1 MDELPLKYQKLAQEY
16 AKLKAQNQVLKRA
29 VVEEKDNQASM
40 KEILRGK
47 EQILRRSEQEMDSLK
62 FRNQQMERRVELL
75 QEELDKMANSK
86 QKKKAKSDATSL
98 SSHSNAI
105 NEDLRNK
112 IRENEILHKQV
123 YEADSKTRQLERQ
136 LTDELTL
143 AKQEAKQSKEAL
155 ETAEAKYKLVVDKL
169 QEERALLEL
178 QLRTT
183 QENEQEAQN
192 LADQSSEKL
201 AKVESELS
209 KEVKFLSQV
218 VQDTIVFNDCT
229 SPNLSVL
236 NVPPHDRRSQAKASD
251 LLKDA
256 KTLISELCTALMNLH
271 TYTEQ
276 RLKIYPIDSSF
287 NSLSTVN
294 QRLCMFLRE
303 NASMIRPISETFNR
317 FCNTSTVT
325 GSCLITLHTALGL
338 EPFAEAFRIYV
349 CYLGKIMPYQLQSID
364 EECNAAVSAQML
376 QSKNAEFRHLY
387 QRLSPSFTK
396 LQTYL
401 SLISSAS
408 GGSRLLPPY
417 NEKAVFQK
425 LLLTLN
431 EMHLLFK
438 DMSKAF
444 NGKVALEHQLPTASA
459 SLKSTDEFLLSAF
472 LSLSSVMAKLAAFI
486 SENSEFFT
494 KKSPYRTRGISL
506 ISSASFSSAVDVTPP
521 SASPV
526 VIGLSQRS
534 VGYLSKINPAA
545 PPPSVPYKIAIQD
558 RATALSSAESKDN
571 LVNRLQESSDR
582 INKLEQ
588 EKEHWLLE
596 AQLLQMKLDKEKQ
609 KTASM
614 QTGLPSALI
623 NDNLVNAVAAA
634 SSNEFDSR
642 VRTISASLKP
652 LDTSML
658 GEVDSLT
665 EPITDESVTD
675 SREEIIKQHLT
686 SRLTEMSTKL
696 QQAESKTLS
705 YHAECQSLHKR
716 LGLAEQ
722 KREKTQEEYNKGNQK
737 ISQLQDELAVTRK
750 NYEDQLS
757 LMSDHL
763 AAMNDKLSSQKD
775 EIENLKLNTKSKK
788 SRLKVPGLG

>member
-1 MDELPLKYQKLAQEY
+1 MDELHLKYQKLAQEY

-40 KEILRGK
+40 KELLRGK
-47 EQILRRSEQEMDSLK
+47 EQLLRRSEQEMDSLV

-75 QEELDKMANSK
+75 QEELEKMANSK
-86 QKKKAKSDATSL
+86 QKKKTKADTTNHP
-98 SSHSNAI
+98 SHSNAL

-155 ETAEAKYKLVVDKL
+155 ATGETKYKLVVDKL

-183 QENEQEAQN
+183 QENEQQAQI

-201 AKVESELS
+201 AKIESELG
-209 KEVKFLSQV
+209 KEVKYLSQV
-218 VQDTIVFNDCT
+218 VQDTIVFNDCM
-229 SPNLSVL
+229 SPSLSVL
-236 NVPPHDRRSQAKASD
+236 NVPPHDRRSQAKASE

-256 KTLISELCTALMNLH
+256 QTLISELCTALMNLH

-276 RLKIYPIDSSF
+276 RSKIYPVDSSF
-287 NSLSTVN
+287 NPLSIVN
-294 QRLCMFLRE
+294 QRLCHFLRD
-303 NASMIRPISETFNR
+303 NASMVRPIGDSFNK
-317 FCNTSTVT
+317 FCDTSTVS
-325 GSCLITLHTALGL
+325 GSCPITLHTALGL
-338 EPFAEAFRIYV
+338 EPFAEAFRNYV
-349 CYLGKIMPYQLQSID
+349 SYLGKIMPYQVQSIE
-364 EECNAAVSAQML
+364 EECNAAVSAQTL
-376 QSKNAEFRHLY
+376 QNKNAEFRHLY
-387 QRLSPSFTK
+387 QRLAPSFTK

-401 SLISSAS
+401 TLIASSS
-408 GGSRLLPPY
+408 GGSHLLPPY
-417 NEKAVFQK
+417 NERAVFQK

-444 NGKVALEHQLPTASA
+444 NGKVASEHQLPTASA

-472 LSLSSVMAKLAAFI
+472 LSLSTVMAKLAAFI
-486 SENSEFFT
+486 SENTEFFT
-494 KKSPYRTRGISL
+494 RKSPYRTRGISL
-506 ISSASFSSAVDVTPP
+506 ISSETPAADSTPP
-521 SASPV
+521 AASPV

-534 VGYLSKINPAA
+534 VGYLSKVNPAA
-545 PPPSVPYKIAIQD
+545 PPPSVPYKTAIQD
-558 RATALSSAESKDN
+558 HATALSSAESKDN
-571 LVNRLQESSDR
+571 LVSRLQESSDR

-609 KTASM
+609 KSASL
-614 QTGLPSALI
+614 QTKLPSDSI
-623 NDNLVNAVAAA
+623 SDNLANAVAPP
-634 SSNEFDSR
+634 SNDSEPR
-642 VRTISASLKP
+642 VRNISESLKP

-658 GEVDSLT
+658 GEVSSIT
-665 EPITDESVTD
+665 EPITDEDVTD

-696 QQAESKTLS
+696 QQSESKTLS
-705 YHAECQSLHKR
+705 FHAECQSLHKR
-716 LGLAEQ
+716 LDLAEQ
-722 KREKTQEEYNKGNQK
+722 KREKIQEEYNKGNQK

-775 EIENLKLNTKSKK
+775 EIENLKLNPKSKK